1 MFCVLLQSKDYEV
14 YWYAIHS
21 CIVASGWV
29 LRSKTWTCDFEAG
42 LLKAMKEQ
50 FPEGYAVG
58 CLFHWK
64 QSLRRKLMELNVSL
78 EKISELMCED
88 GLINL
93 LTVVPLSEIVN
104 KAIPFIRANF
114 DEGKFS
120 KQFDK
125 FWAYFTRYWMSDFMG
140 ILWNITNIPAD
151 KFGDVVAHPSMVH
164 FVEVLRD
171 EALFYVELIRNLD
184 AGLAV
189 PQDHQR
195 PSVFQIPGS
204 YFSFVPPPAAQ
215 NISKGRKRK

>member
-1 MFCVLLQSKDYEV
+1 
-14 YWYAIHS
+14 
-21 CIVASGWV
+21 
-29 LRSKTWTCDFEAG
+29 
-42 LLKAMKEQ
+42 
-50 FPEGYAVG
+50 
-58 CLFHWK
+58 
-64 QSLRRKLMELNVSL
+64 MELNVSL

-151 KFGDVVAHPSMVH
+151 KFEDVVINRTNNPIERYNRRLNMKFPGVAHPSMAH
-164 FVEVLRD
+164 FVEVLCD

-189 PQDHQR
+189 PQDHQ
-195 PSVFQIPGS
+195 PL
-204 YFSFVPPPAAQ
+204 FSFVPPPAAQ

>member
-1 MFCVLLQSKDYEV
+1 MGPPSFDKMGKIWTVESLCRLHFPCCSGHVFSVADNNGIHTVVRFVCSNVLCFAAVKGLRSV
-14 YWYAIHS
+14 LVAIHS

-50 FPEGYAVG
+50 FPEGCAVG

-78 EKISELMCED
+78 EKISELMWED

-93 LTVVPLSEIVN
+93 LTVLPLSEIVN

-125 FWAYFTRYWMSDFMG
+125 SGHILQG
-140 ILWNITNIPAD
+140 IGYMAWI
-151 KFGDVVAHPSMVH
+151 SM
-164 FVEVLRD
+164 
-171 EALFYVELIRNLD
+171 
-184 AGLAV
+184 
-189 PQDHQR
+189 
-195 PSVFQIPGS
+195 
-204 YFSFVPPPAAQ
+204 
-215 NISKGRKRK
+215 K